1 MLLSNGLCRIFID
14 IIFLRQLKA
23 KKFHDVISFLQQPP
37 SVSWKTTEV
46 CKNAV
51 NCPEGTDWQII
62 KKCCP
67 GGSCVSRSISV
78 AVTTILT
85 LVSDC

>member
-51 NCPEGTDWQII
+51 NCPEGTDWKILKNVVQ
-62 KKCCP
+62 
-67 GGSCVSRSISV
+67 VEVVLAEAFQLRSLLSQHSY
-78 AVTTILT
+78 LNR
-85 LVSDC
+85 